1 MANKID
7 LKKRKRSDNSPANK
21 SNEVKK
27 VKKVVEEEPQDD
39 NVSDDQS
46 ELKDTQDS
54 TSDAKNEES
63 GYNPGRLKRMN
74 FYCQASKLT
83 LAS

>member
-1 MANKID
+1 MANKVD

-21 SNEVKK
+21 SKEVKK

-46 ELKDTQDS
+46 EPEVAQDS

-63 GYNPGRLKRMN
+63 GYNPGK
-74 FYCQASKLT
+74 
-83 LAS
+83 